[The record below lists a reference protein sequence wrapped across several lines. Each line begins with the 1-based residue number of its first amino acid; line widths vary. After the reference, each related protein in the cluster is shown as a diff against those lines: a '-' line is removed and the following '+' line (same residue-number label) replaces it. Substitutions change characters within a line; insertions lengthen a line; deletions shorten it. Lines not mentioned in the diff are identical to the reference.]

1 MFVNSFSEVD
11 NGFPFDFLNYTF
23 SEVDGIS
30 VNNPQI
36 LNDPFFDR
44 FNIEQQEFPSNPY
57 FSENDFDTYLMK
69 TQEKSKENNIDKQ
82 SEGKISIEIT
92 LTKIS
97 EVNLKRPRPPHYTFL
112 NIKNE
117 IFPKLNLDKDIK
129 EAFQY
134 DDNVKKIEEEASDSN
149 FEVTIRRRAKRGTI
163 KKEEKEKK
171 ELGRKR
177 KDDTKVRAHDKNCKD
192 NMLQKIK
199 TNIHGCL
206 LQDINAFLM
215 THLDKDAKDVIIS
228 CIEKTKIK
236 KQKEKEF
243 EIIKPLD
250 YSIFVNQ
257 TSKLENLKFLDMPLK
272 QFLSQDISCKYSTY
286 LKEANKI
293 IIDEIM
299 NNHNNEAI
307 NFIFNLKLS
316 DWLDVFL
323 KKKEFSDFKEF
334 KSNIAVTMNVRVDE
348 LLKKIYDKER
358 DKNFF
363 SRFILYMY
371 NFERIL
377 CIKNER
383 KTKKGKNDGKE

>member
-1 MFVNSFSEVD
+1 M
-11 NGFPFDFLNYTF
+11 
-23 SEVDGIS
+23 
-30 VNNPQI
+30 NP
-36 LNDPFFDR
+36 
-44 FNIEQQEFPSNPY
+44 
-57 FSENDFDTYLMK
+57 
-69 TQEKSKENNIDKQ
+69 
-82 SEGKISIEIT
+82 
-92 LTKIS
+92 
-97 EVNLKRPRPPHYTFL
+97 KRPLPPHYPFL
-112 NIKNE
+112 KIKNE
-117 IFPKLNLDKDIK
+117 IFPNLNLHKDIK
-129 EAFQY
+129 EAFRF
-134 DDNVKKIEEEASDSN
+134 DDNIKKIEEETSDPN

-163 KKEEKEKK
+163 KKEEYENKV
-171 ELGRKR
+171 LGRK
-177 KDDTKVRAHDKNCKD
+177 KKSDINDRAHDKNCKD

-199 TNIHGCL
+199 TNFHNYLI
-206 LQDINAFLM
+206 QFINDFLM
-215 THLDKDAKDVIIS
+215 SCLDKCKDLIILY
-228 CIEKTKIK
+228 IEKTRIK
-236 KQKEKEF
+236 KLKEKEKEN
-243 EIIKPLD
+243 EIIKHLD
-250 YSIFVNQ
+250 YNIFVNQ

>member
-1 MFVNSFSEVD
+1 MFVN
-11 NGFPFDFLNYTF
+11 TF
-23 SEVDGIS
+23 SEDDDEFS
-30 VNNPQI
+30 VNNPQ
-36 LNDPFFDR
+36 LFNDPFSYTI
-44 FNIEQQEFPSNPY
+44 NIDQDEFQPNSY
-57 FSENDFDTYLMK
+57 FSENDFDTYLMN

-97 EVNLKRPRPPHYTFL
+97 EVNPKRPRPPHYTFL